1 MLLIVDRGGT
11 KMAQDRGSSINGIFL
26 VPALH
31 IVVYQLWALTLIII
45 GHKESTFDF
54 FAFLSITQF
63 VYLIPVMLFYHRK
76 REFETVKGISIG
88 AMLTISITG
97 ACFSSTYGK
106 PYLYMISA
114 IVILVLMSMIFYS
127 FRR

>member
-1 MLLIVDRGGT
+1 
-11 KMAQDRGSSINGIFL
+11 MAQARGSLINGIFL

-45 GHKESTFDF
+45 SRKESTLDF

-63 VYLIPVMLFYHRK
+63 VYLIPVMLFYHRE

-88 AMLTISITG
+88 TMLTISITG
-97 ACFSSTYGK
+97 ACFSTAYGK
-106 PYLYMISA
+106 PYTLMIA
-114 IVILVLMSMIFYS
+114 ATIIIVLASMIFYS
-127 FRR
+127 FRRSRPK

>member
-1 MLLIVDRGGT
+1 MDR
-11 KMAQDRGSSINGIFL
+11 SELVEGIFL

-31 IVVYQLWALTLIII
+31 VVVWQLWALLFIVLHIE
-45 GHKESTFDF
+45 GSTFDF
-54 FAFLSITQF
+54 FGFLSITQF
-63 VYLIPVMLFYHRK
+63 IYLMPVMLFYHRK

-97 ACFSSTYGK
+97 ACFSTTYGK
-106 PYLYMISA
+106 PYTLMIA
-114 IVILVLMSMIFYS
+114 ATIIIVLASMIFYS

>member
-1 MLLIVDRGGT
+1 MLLIVDRGGN
-11 KMAQDRGSSINGIFL
+11 KMAQALGSLINGIFL

-45 GHKESTFDF
+45 SRKESTFDF

-63 VYLIPVMLFYHRK
+63 LYLIPMMLFYHRK

-88 AMLTISITG
+88 AMATISITG
-97 ACFSSTYGK
+97 ACFSTTYGK
-106 PYLYMISA
+106 PYTLMIA
-114 IVILVLMSMIFYS
+114 ATIVLVLMLMIFYS

>member
-1 MLLIVDRGGT
+1 
-11 KMAQDRGSSINGIFL
+11 MAQDRGGLINGIFL

-45 GHKESTFDF
+45 SRKESTFDF

-63 VYLIPVMLFYHRK
+63 LYLIPMMLFYHRK

-97 ACFSSTYGK
+97 ACFSTTYGK
-106 PYLYMISA
+106 PYTLMIA
-114 IVILVLMSMIFYS
+114 ATIIIVLASMIFYS

>member
-1 MLLIVDRGGT
+1 MDQDPSELI
-11 KMAQDRGSSINGIFL
+11 KGIFL

-31 IVVYQLWALTLIII
+31 LAVVYLWALILAILHSKGSTL
-45 GHKESTFDF
+45 DF
-54 FAFLSITQF
+54 FGFLSVTQF
-63 VYLIPVMLFYHRK
+63 IYLIPVMLFYHRK

-97 ACFSSTYGK
+97 ACFSTTYGK
-106 PYLYMISA
+106 PYTLMIA
-114 IVILVLMSMIFYS
+114 ATIIIVLASMIFYS

>member
-1 MLLIVDRGGT
+1 MDRSELV
-11 KMAQDRGSSINGIFL
+11 KGIFL

-31 IVVYQLWALTLIII
+31 VVVWQLWALLFIVLHIE
-45 GHKESTFDF
+45 GSTSDF
-54 FAFLSITQF
+54 FGFLSITQF
-63 VYLIPVMLFYHRK
+63 IYLMPVMVFYHRK

-106 PYLYMISA
+106 PYLYMISD
-114 IVILVLMSMIFYS
+114 IIILVLMSMIFYG